1 MGIPRG
7 AWVALGLGAVA
18 IFIVEL
24 IANLNGLDSTIP
36 RLVVVVAMGVAVAF
50 AYQRARGSSN

>member
-1 MGIPRG
+1 MGTPRG
-7 AWVALGLGAVA
+7 AWVALGLGALA

-24 IANLNGLDSTIP
+24 IANLNGLDRTRSRSRTPFAI
-36 RLVVVVAMGVAVAF
+36 GVAVAF